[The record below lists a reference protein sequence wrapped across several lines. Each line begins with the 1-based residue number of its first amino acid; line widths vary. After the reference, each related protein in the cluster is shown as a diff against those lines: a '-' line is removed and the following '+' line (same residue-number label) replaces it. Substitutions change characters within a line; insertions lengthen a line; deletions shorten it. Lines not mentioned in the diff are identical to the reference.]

1 MTIGIVAE
9 FNPFHNGHKYLLDS
23 IKAKYPEST
32 IVVAMS
38 GDYVQRGEG
47 AIIDKYKRTS
57 MALSE
62 NVNLILQIATKF
74 SLSSASYFAFASIN
88 SLIKLGANKII
99 FGMESDNIEN
109 LVKIAKLLNDES
121 PEFSESIKT
130 FINEG
135 YSYPK
140 ARMLALSSIYGEDLA
155 KETTKS
161 NNVLAIEYIRQIL
174 KYNKKHK
181 ANISFEGIKRL
192 GQDFNDEEIK
202 ENLTSATAIR
212 NSLYKKDIEIIKGH
226 TNEFTYNILEDSFNK
241 NELIFINDFSDLL
254 YFKLLDLCKYNKDE
268 AIKALVEFNDLS
280 EFLAAS
286 IYTKFIS
293 WGESKKEDNSTFSF
307 KICDF
312 IDALKSKTYTYS
324 RISRCLFCI
333 ILGIKKTDVKE
344 ELSFIKVLGFDKK
357 GQALLS
363 SVKKNL
369 DIELI
374 TKNSKGKEN
383 KEFLEEMYMS
393 DLYNNVLGR
402 KAGKIPEREIKKAI
416 VKEK

>member
-23 IKAKYPEST
+23 IKAKYPEASL
-32 IVVAMS
+32 IVSMS
-38 GDYVQRGEG
+38 GDFVQRGEG
-47 AIIDKYKRTS
+47 AIIDKYKRTR

-88 SLIKLGANKII
+88 SLIKLGADKII

-109 LVKIAKLLNDES
+109 LVKIANLLNDES
-121 PEFSESIKT
+121 PEFSESIKS

-140 ARMLALSSIYGEDLA
+140 ARMLALSSIYGENLA

-241 NELIFINDFSDLL
+241 NELIFIDDFSDLL

-286 IYTKFIS
+286 IYTKFIN
-293 WGESKKEDNSTFSF
+293 WNRAF
-307 KICDF
+307 KISDF

-333 ILGIKKTDVKE
+333 ILGIKKTDIKE
-344 ELSFIKVLGFDKK
+344 ELTFIKVLGFDKK

-363 SVKKNL
+363 SVKKDL

-374 TKNSKGKEN
+374 TKNSKGKAN

-402 KAGKIPEREIKKAI
+402 KTGKIPEREIKKAI
-416 VKEK
+416 VKEN

>member
-23 IKAKYPEST
+23 IKAKYPEASL
-32 IVVAMS
+32 IVSMS
-38 GDYVQRGEG
+38 GDFVQRGEG

-57 MALSE
+57 IALSE

-121 PEFSESIKT
+121 PEFSESIK
-130 FINEG
+130 FYINEG

-140 ARMLALSSIYGEDLA
+140 ARMLALSSIYGENLA

-181 ANISFEGIKRL
+181 ANISFEGIKRI

-202 ENLTSATAIR
+202 ENFTSATAIR

-226 TNEFTYNILEDSFNK
+226 TNEFTYNILENSFNK
-241 NELIFINDFSDLL
+241 NELIFIDDFSDLL

-286 IYTKFIS
+286 IYTKFIN
-293 WGESKKEDNSTFSF
+293 WNRAF
-307 KICDF
+307 KISDF
-312 IDALKSKTYTYS
+312 IDVLKSKNYTYS

-333 ILGIKKTDVKE
+333 ILGIKKTDIKE
-344 ELSFIKVLGFDKK
+344 ELAFIKVLGFDKK

-363 SVKKNL
+363 SVKKDL

-416 VKEK
+416 VKEN

>member
-23 IKAKYPEST
+23 IKAKYPEASL
-32 IVVAMS
+32 IVSMS
-38 GDYVQRGEG
+38 GDFVQRGEG

-109 LVKIAKLLNDES
+109 LVKIANLLNDES
-121 PEFSESIKT
+121 PEFSESIKS

-140 ARMLALSSIYGEDLA
+140 ARMLALSSIYGENLA

-241 NELIFINDFSDLL
+241 NELIFIDDFSDIL

-286 IYTKFIS
+286 IYTKFIN
-293 WGESKKEDNSTFSF
+293 WNRAF
-307 KICDF
+307 KISDF

-333 ILGIKKTDVKE
+333 ILGIKKTDIKE
-344 ELSFIKVLGFDKK
+344 ELTFIKVLGFDKK

-363 SVKKNL
+363 SVKKDL

-374 TKNSKGKEN
+374 TKNSKGKAN

-402 KAGKIPEREIKKAI
+402 KTGKIPEREIKKAI
-416 VKEK
+416 VKEN

>member
-23 IKAKYPEST
+23 IASKYKDCT

-57 MALSE
+57 IALSE
-62 NVNLILQIATKF
+62 NVNLIIQIATKF
-74 SLSSASYFAFASIN
+74 SLASASYFAFASIN
-88 SLIKLGANKII
+88 SLIKVGVNKVI
-99 FGMESDNIEN
+99 FGMESDDIEN
-109 LVKIAKLLNDES
+109 LVKIAKLLNEES
-121 PEFSESIKT
+121 PEFSKSIKD
-130 FINEG
+130 FINDG
-135 YSYPK
+135 NSYPK
-140 ARMLALSSIYGEDLA
+140 ARMLAIEKFYGKALA
-155 KETTKS
+155 NETTKS

-174 KYNKKHK
+174 KYNKEH
-181 ANISFEGIKRL
+181 NTDISYEGIKRL
-192 GQDFNDEEIK
+192 GQDFNEKEIK
-202 ENLTSATAIR
+202 EDLTSATAIR
-212 NSLYKKDIEIIKGH
+212 NSLYKKDIKKVQGH
-226 TNEFTYNILEDSFNK
+226 TSDYAYTLLEDSFNK
-241 NELIFINDFSDLL
+241 KELLFIDDFSDLL

-286 IYTKFIS
+286 IYTKFIN
-293 WGESKKEDNSTFSF
+293 WNRAF
-307 KICDF
+307 KISDF
-312 IDALKSKTYTYS
+312 IDVLKSKNYTYS

-333 ILGIKKTDVKE
+333 ILGIKKTDIKE
-344 ELSFIKVLGFDKK
+344 ELAFIKVLGFDKK

-363 SVKKNL
+363 SVKKDL

-416 VKEK
+416 VKEN

>member
-23 IKAKYPEST
+23 IKAKYPEASL
-32 IVVAMS
+32 IVSMS
-38 GDYVQRGEG
+38 GDFVQRGEG

-109 LVKIAKLLNDES
+109 LVKIANLLNDES
-121 PEFSESIKT
+121 PEFSESIKS

-140 ARMLALSSIYGEDLA
+140 ARMLALSSIYEENLA

-241 NELIFINDFSDLL
+241 NELIFIDDFSDLL

-286 IYTKFIS
+286 IYTKFIN
-293 WGESKKEDNSTFSF
+293 WNRAF
-307 KICDF
+307 KISDF

-333 ILGIKKTDVKE
+333 ILGIKKTDIKE
-344 ELSFIKVLGFDKK
+344 ELTFIKVLGFDKK

-363 SVKKNL
+363 SVKKDL

-402 KAGKIPEREIKKAI
+402 KTGKIPEREIKKAI
-416 VKEK
+416 VKEN